1 MELEENCDFL
11 LYYSNL
17 DHIEENFIYNISQLI
32 IKYPLIWYNFL
43 ENILKNK
50 IMISFRDAALIVSL
64 ELLTRQLRNSFNF
77 VYDVM
82 VKSQVVVHTIEKKG
96 FLIIYVYSQK

>member
-50 IMISFRDAALIVSL
+50 IMISFRDAALLVSL
-64 ELLTRQLRNSFNF
+64 F
-77 VYDVM
+77 
-82 VKSQVVVHTIEKKG
+82 
-96 FLIIYVYSQK
+96 